1 MPGLPATR
9 PEKAPGQMKDSE
21 AERIPG
27 QTAGTKQERIG
38 RKYEYQYCHRRTG
51 GGRKE
56 HDREADRQNYIYV
69 DTGAMYRAMG
79 LFFME
84 KGFSPDDETA
94 INGACGEADISIAY
108 ENGSQQVYLNGKN
121 VTDRLRTEEAGKWAS
136 ATSKYSAVRAK
147 LVEMQQKIAA
157 SENVVMDGRDIGTV
171 VLPGADLKIY
181 LTASAETRARRRFQ
195 ELTEKGIPCKIEE
208 IEQDIRNRDYQD
220 MHRENSPLK
229 KAEDAVCLDSSHM
242 SIEEVAGTIIGYLS
256 GTDGEKQKKGT
267 DA

>member
-1 MPGLPATR
+1 MSINIAIDGPA
-9 PEKAPGQMKDSE
+9 G
-21 AERIPG
+21 
-27 QTAGTKQERIG
+27 AGKSTIAKLIA
-38 RKYEYQYCHRRTG
+38 RKL
-51 GGRKE
+51 
-56 HDREADRQNYIYV
+56 NYIYV

-229 KAEDAVCLDSSHM
+229 KSRGCRLPGFFPYEHRRGGRDDHRISFRHGRRKTKKRDGCLDHESS
-242 SIEEVAGTIIGYLS
+242 SGKDRGVLLRRKAGGGYGL
-256 GTDGEKQKKGT
+256 
-267 DA
+267 